1 MAVFWPNLAFIANA
15 LLPFKMYLFKNV
27 NDLQSHL
34 NKIRKKGG
42 KIGFVPTMG
51 ALHHGHLSLIR
62 QSVEA
67 NDCTVC
73 SIFVNPTQ
81 FNDDADLEKYPRTVA
96 KDMAMLTSVD
106 NDVLFL
112 PDVSEIYPPGLNT
125 ELKLDFGEL
134 ATVMEGYFRPG
145 HFDGMAQVVKR
156 LLDIVEPHSLYMGQ
170 KDFQQ
175 LAIVRNMLTQLK
187 MPINLE
193 MCAII
198 RQEDGLAMSS
208 RNVRLEPALREKA
221 LLLSQTL
228 QKGKAK
234 MATQTPAEIQQWA
247 IKELTIP
254 SFKPEYFEIV
264 NAITLQ
270 PIESFSDTDYV
281 VACTAVWVGEIRLI
295 DNLIYKNK

>member
-1 MAVFWPNLAFIANA
+1 
-15 LLPFKMYLFKNV
+15 MYLFKKV
-27 NDLQSHL
+27 NDLQQHL
-34 NKIRKKGG
+34 NKIRKNGG
-42 KIGFVPTMG
+42 EVGFVPTMG
-51 ALHHGHLSLIR
+51 ALHQGHLSLIQ

-81 FNDDADLEKYPRTVA
+81 FNDNADLEKYPRTVA
-96 KDMAMLTSVD
+96 KDMAMLTSAG
-106 NDVLFL
+106 NNVLFL
-112 PDVSEIYPPGLNT
+112 PDVSDVYPPGLNT
-125 ELKLDFGEL
+125 ELKLDFGDL
-134 ATVMEGYFRPG
+134 ANVMEGYFRPG

-156 LLDIVEPHSLYMGQ
+156 LLDIVQPHRLYMGQ

-175 LAIVRNMLTQLK
+175 LAIVRNMLTQLE
-187 MPINLE
+187 MPIDLV

-198 RQEDGLAMSS
+198 REEDGLAMSS
-208 RNVRLEPALREKA
+208 RNVRLDSSLREKA

-228 QKGKAK
+228 QEGRLK
-234 MATQTPAEIQQWA
+234 MPSKTPAEIQDWA
-247 IKELTIP
+247 LKELTIP

-270 PIESFSDTDYV
+270 PVKKFSDAEYV

-295 DNLIYKNK
+295 DNLIYKEE